1 MGKRIVIK
9 TPAARSNSSEGTR
22 KRNNKKGKSPKPRT
36 YRAAWC
42 ATCEQG
48 AIDGQHINRTSPGV
62 TAIDGQHINRLL
74 EIYPVVFAGRYWSFI
89 RSNIVVRRA
98 LALIKWVFVF
108 R

>member
-1 MGKRIVIK
+1 M
-9 TPAARSNSSEGTR
+9 
-22 KRNNKKGKSPKPRT
+22 PKPAEPRFARPSRLPSLRHGVRLAN
-36 YRAAWC
+36 RAF
-42 ATCEQG
+42 
-48 AIDGQHINRTSPGV
+48 NRASPGV

>member
-1 MGKRIVIK
+1 MWLKGNSKEKDIH
-9 TPAARSNSSEGTR
+9 AEARRATVCQTEPPTES
-22 KRNNKKGKSPKPRT
+22 
-36 YRAAWC
+36 AAWC

-48 AIDGQHINRTSPGV
+48 AIDRQHINRTSPGV

>member
-1 MGKRIVIK
+1 MDEPP
-9 TPAARSNSSEGTR
+9 TES
-22 KRNNKKGKSPKPRT
+22 
-36 YRAAWC
+36 AAWC
-42 ATCEQG
+42 VTCEQG
-48 AIDGQHINRTSPGV
+48 SNEEDRDASPGV